1 MAQEEVEDPPHLYP
15 LIGVRVGTSLG
26 AHQKPSVCEAS
37 FLEIFGVVV
46 FIAQYETCLL
56 GQLLDQQRGDTAV
69 VDVGRNR
76 ATLTRYILPTNP

>member
-1 MAQEEVEDPPHLYP
+1 
-15 LIGVRVGTSLG
+15 VGTFLSNLRQIT
-26 AHQKPSVCEAS
+26 HTKR
-37 FLEIFGVVV
+37 LEIFGVVV

-76 ATLTRYILPTNP
+76 ATLTRYILPANP